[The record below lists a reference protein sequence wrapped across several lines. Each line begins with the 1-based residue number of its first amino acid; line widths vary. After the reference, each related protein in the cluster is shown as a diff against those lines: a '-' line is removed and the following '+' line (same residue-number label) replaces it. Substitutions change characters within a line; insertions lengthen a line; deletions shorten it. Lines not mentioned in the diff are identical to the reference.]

1 MRQNDLKE
9 AYSRETRKL
18 LSLLGEVGPITPTD
32 AVFKATFFD
41 VRYNKN
47 RNEPAKCLFLI

>member
-1 MRQNDLKE
+1 MWQNDLKE

-18 LSLLGEVGPITPTD
+18 LSLLGVVGPITPTD

-41 VRYNKN
+41 VGYNKN
-47 RNEPAKCLFLI
+47 RNEPAK